1 MLAAMSRPDA
11 ETASRFV
18 CSNEPFRIIEFAK
31 ADPPSGQPDTEWYRY
46 VISQGRAAMA
56 GMRQGTRESV
66 IAAVEDIVNRM
77 NERRLGRSGRVH
89 LKMGSNPRADQTRA
103 DQSSD
108 AKTG

>member
-1 MLAAMSRPDA
+1 MLATMGKSEA

-18 CSNEPFRIIEFAK
+18 CSNEPFRIVEFAK
-31 ADPPSGQPDTEWYRY
+31 ADPPSGQPGTEWYRY

-56 GMRQGTRESV
+56 GMRQGSRESV

-89 LKMGSNPRADQTRA
+89 LKMGSNPRSEQA
-103 DQSSD
+103 SG
-108 AKTG
+108 AKSG

>member
-1 MLAAMSRPDA
+1 MLTAMSKTDA

-18 CSNEPFRIIEFAK
+18 CSNEPFRIVEFAK

-56 GMRQGTRESV
+56 GMRQGSRESV
-66 IAAVEDIVNRM
+66 IAAVEDIVTRM

-89 LKMGSNPRADQTRA
+89 LKMGSNPRTEHASGTKQ
-103 DQSSD
+103 
-108 AKTG
+108 G

>member
-1 MLAAMSRPDA
+1 MSRSDA

-18 CSNEPFRIIEFAK
+18 CSNEPFKIVEFAR
-31 ADPPSGQPDTEWYRY
+31 ADPPSDQPETEWYRY

-56 GMRQGTRESV
+56 GMRQGSRESV

-89 LKMGSNPRADQTRA
+89 LKMGSNPRSEPAPG
-103 DQSSD
+103 
-108 AKTG
+108 AKSG

>member
-1 MLAAMSRPDA
+1 MPTTDA

-18 CSNEPFRIIEFAK
+18 CSNEPFRIVEFAR
-31 ADPPSGQPDTEWYRY
+31 ADPPTGQPDTEWYRY

-56 GMRQGTRESV
+56 GIRQGSRESV

-89 LKMGSNPRADQTRA
+89 LKMGGNPKAA
-103 DQSSD
+103 PAFSGKS
-108 AKTG
+108 GE

>member
-1 MLAAMSRPDA
+1 MSRTNAP
-11 ETASRFV
+11 ASRFV
-18 CSNEPFRIIEFAK
+18 CSNEPFKVIEFAR

-56 GMRQGTRESV
+56 GMRQGSRESV

-89 LKMGSNPRADQTRA
+89 LKMGSNPRSEQASRA
-103 DQSSD
+103 KS
-108 AKTG
+108 G

>member
-1 MLAAMSRPDA
+1 MLATMSRSEA

-18 CSNEPFRIIEFAK
+18 CSNEPFRIVEFAK

-56 GMRQGTRESV
+56 GMRQGSRESV

-89 LKMGSNPRADQTRA
+89 LKMGSNPRSEQA
-103 DQSSD
+103 SG
-108 AKTG
+108 AKSG

>member
-1 MLAAMSRPDA
+1 MSRTEA

-18 CSNEPFRIIEFAK
+18 CSNEPFRIVEFAR

-56 GMRQGTRESV
+56 GIRQGTRESV
-66 IAAVEDIVNRM
+66 IAAVEDIVTRM

-89 LKMGSNPRADQTRA
+89 LKMGSSPK
-103 DQSSD
+103 SD
-108 AKTG
+108 PASGGKTDH